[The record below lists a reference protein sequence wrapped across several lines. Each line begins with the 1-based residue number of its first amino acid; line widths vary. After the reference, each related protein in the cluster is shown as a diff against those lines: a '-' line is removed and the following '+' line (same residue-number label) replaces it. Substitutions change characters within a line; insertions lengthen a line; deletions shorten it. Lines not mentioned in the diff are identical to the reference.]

1 MKILQS
7 AVLLLSVALTACVS
21 PDYNVSQHKPVVRP
35 DARPLYSVDDHG
47 KLRRDR
53 RMEHV
58 RDRGCVDNST
68 DCGRPVG
75 W

>member
-1 MKILQS
+1 MKLLRS
-7 AVLLLSVALTACVS
+7 SVLLTVALTACVS
-21 PDYNVSQHKPVVRP
+21 TDY
-35 DARPLYSVDDHG
+35 DARQDKPATQTGARPIYSVDDHG

-68 DCGRPVG
+68 DCGRPAG